1 MTEQV
6 NRLVGN
12 VLAGGG
18 ELFLPGV
25 GSLYTERQGAKRLS
39 RQSVLPPCRRLAFAS
54 QQRGASLV
62 DEIARVLAQA
72 ASAKGAGSPC
82 GPACDCP
89 DDASLEQFRAQA
101 QDIYDRW
108 LGRTLIDGVLTVS
121 GVGVLKFKNFTT
133 EEAFDR
139 RLNPHG
145 HEPVRIK
152 HVRRFDWALFAGG
165 LALLVAAVIGGYE
178 FLLFYDDSPAPA
190 VVTERSDDGQPV
202 ADDGA
207 WIDRAL
213 AGDRA
218 AGAENTR
225 AGSSMETAQ
234 VQETADKLLGAPKGE
249 ATGTENTAEN
259 SGASSARSGS
269 DASASTGRLRFEAVG
284 TAEAPARLVS
294 GRRYVVLGVFSTP
307 ENAGRAVQ
315 AAAAKDSSLVYNI
328 YRFGEKFMV
337 SPFDAEDAEACRRF
351 IREQSGRF
359 PGMWTYTAR

>member
-25 GSLYTERQGAKRLS
+25 GSLHTERQGAKRLS
-39 RQSVLPPCRRLAFAS
+39 RRSVLPPCRRVAFAS
-54 QQRGASLV
+54 QQRGVSLV

-72 ASAKGAGSPC
+72 APTVGAGSAC
-82 GPACDCP
+82 GPACDCS
-89 DDASLEQFRAQA
+89 DDASLEPFRAQA

-108 LGRTLIDGVLTVS
+108 LDRTWINGVLTVS
-121 GVGVLKFKNFTT
+121 GVGVLKFKHFTP
-133 EEAFDR
+133 EEMFDR

-145 HEPVRIK
+145 HEPVRIRQG
-152 HVRRFDWALFAGG
+152 RRFDWALFAGG
-165 LALLVAAVIGGYE
+165 LALLSAAVIGGYE

-190 VVTERSDDGQPV
+190 VVTERSDGGQPV
-202 ADDGA
+202 ADDGE
-207 WIDRAL
+207 WIERAL
-213 AGDRA
+213 AGEPA
-218 AGAENTR
+218 A
-225 AGSSMETAQ
+225 
-234 VQETADKLLGAPKGE
+234 
-249 ATGTENTAEN
+249 GTENAHAE
-259 SGASSARSGS
+259 SSTGIAEARETVEKPEGEAKAGGIPAGDSEALSARSAS
-269 DASASTGRLRFEAVG
+269 DADASTLRSGAEG

-294 GRRYVVLGVFSTP
+294 GRRYVVLGVFSTAK
-307 ENAGRAVQ
+307 NAGRAVQ
-315 AAAAKDSSLVYNI
+315 AAAAKDSSLEYGV

-337 SPFDAEDAEACRRF
+337 SAFEAEDADACRQF

>member
-25 GSLYTERQGAKRLS
+25 GSLHTERQGAKRLS
-39 RQSVLPPCRRLAFAS
+39 RRSVLPPCRRVAFAS
-54 QQRGASLV
+54 QQRGVSLV

-72 ASAKGAGSPC
+72 APTTGAGSAC
-82 GPACDCP
+82 GPACDCS
-89 DDASLEQFRAQA
+89 DDASLEPFRAQA

-108 LGRTLIDGVLTVS
+108 LDRTWINGVLTVS
-121 GVGVLKFKNFTT
+121 GVGVLKFKHFTP
-133 EEAFDR
+133 EEMFDR

-145 HEPVRIK
+145 HEPVRIRQ
-152 HVRRFDWALFAGG
+152 VRRFDWALFAGG
-165 LALLVAAVIGGYE
+165 LALLSAAVIGGYE
-178 FLLFYDDSPAPA
+178 FLLFYDDSPALA
-190 VVTERSDDGQPV
+190 VVTERSDGGQPV
-202 ADDGA
+202 ADDGD
-207 WIDRAL
+207 WIERAL
-213 AGDRA
+213 AGEPA
-218 AGAENTR
+218 AGAENAH
-225 AGSSMETAQ
+225 AGSSTGIAVARETVEKPEDEAKDGGI
-234 VQETADKLLGAPKGE
+234 TAGDSEAP
-249 ATGTENTAEN
+249 
-259 SGASSARSGS
+259 SVRSAS
-269 DASASTGRLRFEAVG
+269 DADASTGRLRSAAAG
-284 TAEAPARLVS
+284 TAEAPARLIS

-328 YRFGEKFMV
+328 YRFGEKLMV